1 MISRSIILTASA
13 LLVATS
19 SACAQ
24 QGGASTANGTV
35 RHSASFPADS
45 LVSFI
50 RAHESET
57 GATIGFHLRHVESG
71 RAVGHNA
78 GEPFF
83 MSSVTKFP
91 ISLTVLRQV
100 ERGRVRL
107 DDTVT
112 IAASQL
118 SPGRSPLRH
127 AHPNGA
133 RLAVRDLIPFAVS
146 QSDNTASD
154 ALLRLAGGPDSVTAE
169 LRRLGFAGIRVSRP
183 YTQLGREL
191 GGRWPA
197 GDDRDTMTP
206 ETATAL
212 LAALQQGRA
221 LAAPQRELLLGWM
234 TRTENPASRI
244 VAGVPAGTE
253 VAHKTGTWWDDE
265 QPGPLALNDIGIV
278 TLPNGEGHLAIAVF
292 VRNAAVSD
300 TAVERTVAAITR
312 EAWRLWTA
320 RRASATA
327 FANGSIPTTF
337 ARLERIDGSGAGEV
351 RGDDRRRARG
361 ADRG

>member
-1 MISRSIILTASA
+1 MIPRSLVLTASA
-13 LLVATS
+13 LLIATS

-24 QGGASTANGTV
+24 QGGAPAADHV
-35 RHSASFPADS
+35 ARHSASFPADS

-50 RAHESET
+50 RAREAET
-57 GATIGFHLRHVESG
+57 GATIGFHLRHVQSG
-71 RAVGHNA
+71 RTVGHNA
-78 GEPFF
+78 ADPFF

-118 SPGRSPLRH
+118 SPGRSPLRQ

-169 LRRLGFAGIRVSRP
+169 LRRLGLAGIRVSRP

-221 LAAPQRELLLGWM
+221 LAAPQRALLLGWM
-234 TRTENPASRI
+234 TRTQNPASRI
-244 VAGVPAGTE
+244 VAGVPAGTV
-253 VAHKTGTWWDDE
+253 VAHKTGTWWGDD

-278 TLPNGEGHLAIAVF
+278 SLPNGEGHLAIAVF
-292 VRNAAVSD
+292 VRNAAVAD
-300 TAVERTVAAITR
+300 TAVERAVAAITR

-320 RRASATA
+320 RRASTAA
-327 FANGSIPTTF
+327 FANDGIPATF
-337 ARLERIDGSGAGEV
+337 ARLERVGGSRVGES
-351 RGDDRRRARG
+351 RGDERRRGRG
-361 ADRG
+361 SDRG